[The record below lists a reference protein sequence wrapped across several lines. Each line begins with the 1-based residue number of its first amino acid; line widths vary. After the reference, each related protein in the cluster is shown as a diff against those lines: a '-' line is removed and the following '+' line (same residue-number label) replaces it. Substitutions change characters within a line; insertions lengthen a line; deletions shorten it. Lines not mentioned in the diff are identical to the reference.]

1 MKTSRTIEVRAALG
15 KAGAYEFAW
24 NVSRRVAQVCWPAA
38 TAAKAR
44 GSVLTSM
51 VADAAMLMMEPC
63 TRVPTA
69 RKNRHTPSAHKMP
82 SALDDFG
89 WEC

>member
-1 MKTSRTIEVRAALG
+1 MLAAQHLHMTHIPWVMKTSRATEVQAALG

-51 VADAAMLMMEPC
+51 VAEV
-63 TRVPTA
+63 R
-69 RKNRHTPSAHKMP
+69 S
-82 SALDDFG
+82 DDG
-89 WEC
+89 S